1 MDLDLTLLVPSAEG
15 ELLSHQHKLKAE
27 TLGIIIFET
36 VNLHQAFYPT
46 THFVRKTSWTS
57 PPVMLLLLYRQ
68 EKHKT
73 PK

>member
-1 MDLDLTLLVPSAEG
+1 MGLDLTLLLPSAEG

-27 TLGIIIFET
+27 TLGIIIFEM

-57 PPVMLLLLYRQ
+57 PPVMLLLLYRH